1 MTALTRRNLL
11 GSAALAAAA
20 TALPQGARAAAPAAG
35 KQAPA
40 FYRYKIGSYELTAIH
55 DGVWMRKV
63 DNNFI
68 RGASRPEIEK
78 AMANAFMAKDIV
90 PTPFTPLAVNTGSKL
105 VLIDTGTGGQMQA
118 PAGGYMANLAAAGI
132 DPKGVDAILISHFHP
147 DHINGI
153 RDKDGGL
160 VFPNAEIQVPA
171 PEWAYWMDDA
181 NMGKAPEAARPVWLN
196 VRRVFKDIGDK
207 VVKFEPGKE
216 LVPASPRCTRPGTR
230 PVTRHSSWRQ
240 ATSRCWCSATSP
252 TIHICFCAIR
262 TGRVPSTPMV
272 QRRSRRVRKCSRNSP
287 STACWCRAITSP
299 SRLPATWSRPA
310 RIPMISRRCCG
321 SPRCRAGNDGA
332 PRRGFVTTVHVLPSA
347 LIDGG

>member
-1 MTALTRRNLL
+1 MTALTRRTLL
-11 GSAALAAAA
+11 AGAAVASATA
-20 TALPQGARAAAPAAG
+20 ALPQSAHAAAPAAG

-40 FYRYKIGSYELTAIH
+40 FYRYKIGSFELTAIH

-68 RGASRPEIEK
+68 KGAARPEIEK
-78 AMANAFMAKDIV
+78 AMANAFMEPGIV
-90 PTPFTPLAVNTGSKL
+90 PTPFTPVAVNTGSKL

-132 DPKGVDAILISHFHP
+132 DPKSVDTILISHFHP

-171 PEWAYWMDDA
+171 PEWACWMDDA

-196 VRRVFKDIGDK
+196 VRRIFKDIGDK

-216 LVPASPRCTRPGTR
+216 LVPG
-230 PVTRHSSWRQ
+230 
-240 ATSRCWCSATSP
+240 
-252 TIHICFCAIR
+252 
-262 TGRVPSTPMV
+262 
-272 QRRSRRVRKCSRNSP
+272 
-287 STACWCRAITSP
+287 ITSMLTAGHTPGHTSFIVASGNQSMMVLGDVTNNPHLFLRNPDWQGVFDTDGPKAVETRRKVLDRLVVDRMLVQGYHFPFPASGYVVQTGAHTFDLTPVLWQP
-299 SRLPATWSRPA
+299 SL
-310 RIPMISRRCCG
+310 
-321 SPRCRAGNDGA
+321 
-332 PRRGFVTTVHVLPSA
+332 
-347 LIDGG
+347 